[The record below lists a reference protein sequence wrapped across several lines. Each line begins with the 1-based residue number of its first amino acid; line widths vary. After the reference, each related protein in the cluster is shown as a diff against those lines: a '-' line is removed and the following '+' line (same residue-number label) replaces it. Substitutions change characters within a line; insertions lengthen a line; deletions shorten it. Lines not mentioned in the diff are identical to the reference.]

1 MYYVY
6 IIQSKQNNSLYIGYT
21 TSLKQRII
29 HHNQG
34 LDKSTKY
41 MIPWELIYF
50 EAYKDQKLALTRE
63 RRLKYYGKA
72 LAQLKK
78 RIGL

>member
-1 MYYVY
+1 
-6 IIQSKQNNSLYIGYT
+6 
-21 TSLKQRII
+21 
-29 HHNQG
+29 
-34 LDKSTKY
+34 
-41 MIPWELIYF
+41 MILWELIYF